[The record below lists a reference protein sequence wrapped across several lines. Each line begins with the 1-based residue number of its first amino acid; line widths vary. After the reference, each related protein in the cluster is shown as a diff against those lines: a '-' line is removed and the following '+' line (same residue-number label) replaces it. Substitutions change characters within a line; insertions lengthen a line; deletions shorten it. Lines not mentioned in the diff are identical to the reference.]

1 MAKESPLNGA
11 WLPIKTTQ
19 RLSGASIMGNSPSP
33 CLKVNS
39 AGPAFLHLGIAAGEC
54 LDQRA
59 LPPRAPPCPNQP
71 VSSATSA
78 STGAA
83 ALVPVGVTVSA
94 PARPGPRDALRG
106 RTEGTA
112 TLAGTR
118 KGELLE
124 ESQME
129 ASKLRQKVEDLV
141 KDKEM
146 LMASSSLEKLVAET
160 GAGGPDPS
168 SSLATPGNT
177 QKQPNA
183 EARKSPLSG
192 SSSEFEIVPAEVQ
205 GFLQA
210 SGRTDLEQLPNED
223 TNLLPQ
229 LQRLESTLSVCTEE
243 ASKNQVFMRLGHMA
257 SEFNRLASKVHKN
270 EQRTSLLQTLCE
282 QLRNENEE
290 LRAKLERDLEQRNQA
305 LEKLRCENQ
314 ELRRM
319 VTLSSK
325 ENAKREGAE
334 QQQSGT
340 MVEKVPGRG
349 GLEAKEKKVKILEHQ
364 RNELLEVNKQWDQH
378 FRSMKQQYE
387 QKITDLRQKL
397 AEAQRALTE
406 LESEREQKQRDF
418 DRKLLLAKSRIETE
432 EAEKDRL
439 ATEVRDLQQRM
450 RFLQEQLAPVTKQ
463 REYQEKEIQR
473 LNKALEEA
481 LNVQASPP
489 PTFAT
494 AAEPV
499 GKMPRQELLTQN
511 ELLKQQVKI
520 FEEDFQRERSDRER
534 MNEEKEE
541 LKQQLEK
548 LQKQLAVS
556 NNQDDC
562 QREKEEK
569 EKLKKLLK
577 QHKQASGERLHPEPL
592 PGPLAPACPMYQ
604 YQYSPPVAHPMY
616 HGFDDW
622 QQIRYPPA
630 MPGEHA
636 PGQNFHH
643 FAPPEY
649 PWRPPCAM
657 SRSQNAQAVA
667 GMKPVPK
674 DLGPSSGYLP
684 LCIYTWCIW
693 HVLVAWNGSSRSS
706 RGGMCTEAKEGLEM
720 LLQQSLLQRAQTAP
734 RGHLLPGNVL
744 GLNLMPSFL

>member
-1 MAKESPLNGA
+1 MEGRGPYRIYDPGGGMEEKGSVTFEQLVEENTRLKEKMQG
-11 WLPIKTTQ
+11 IK
-19 RLSGASIMGNSPSP
+19 SI
-33 CLKVNS
+33 
-39 AGPAFLHLGIAAGEC
+39 
-54 LDQRA
+54 
-59 LPPRAPPCPNQP
+59 
-71 VSSATSA
+71 
-78 STGAA
+78 
-83 ALVPVGVTVSA
+83 
-94 PARPGPRDALRG
+94 
-106 RTEGTA
+106 
-112 TLAGTR
+112 
-118 KGELLE
+118 GELLE
-124 ESQME
+124 ESQVE

-141 KDKEM
+141 RHKEM
-146 LMASSSLEKLVAET
+146 LMASSSLDKLVEM

-168 SSLATPGNT
+168 AILTAPGGA
-177 QKQPNA
+177 QKQLNA
-183 EARKSPLSG
+183 EVRKSPLSG
-192 SSSEFEIVPAEVQ
+192 ASSEFEIVPAEAQ
-205 GFLQA
+205 GFLQE
-210 SGRTDLEQLPNED
+210 SGRTVSGLGDLEQLPNEEA
-223 TNLLPQ
+223 NLLPQ
-229 LQRLESTLSVCTEE
+229 LQRLESTLSGCTEE
-243 ASKNQVFMRLGHMA
+243 AGKNQVFMHLGHMA

-270 EQRTSLLQTLCE
+270 EQRTSFLQVRQGRLGSLFC
-282 QLRNENEE
+282 
-290 LRAKLERDLEQRNQA
+290 QA
-305 LEKLRCENQ
+305 LL
-314 ELRRM
+314 L
-319 VTLSSK
+319 L
-325 ENAKREGAE
+325 
-334 QQQSGT
+334 
-340 MVEKVPGRG
+340 VPGRG

-439 ATEVRDLQQRM
+439 AAEVRDLQQRM

-489 PTFAT
+489 PAFAA
-494 AAEPV
+494 AAEPL

-556 NNQDDC
+556 NSQLRVSKDDC

-577 QHKQASGERLHPEPL
+577 QHKQASGERLHAEPL
-592 PGPLAPACPMYQ
+592 PGPMGPACPMYQ
-604 YQYSPPVAHPMY
+604 YSPPMAHPMY

-630 MPGEHA
+630 MPGEHP

-643 FAPPEY
+643 FPPVSIFHASASSPEY
-649 PWRPPCAM
+649 PWRSPCAM

-667 GMKPVPK
+667 GVKPVPK
-674 DLGPSSGYLP
+674 
-684 LCIYTWCIW
+684 
-693 HVLVAWNGSSRSS
+693 
-706 RGGMCTEAKEGLEM
+706 
-720 LLQQSLLQRAQTAP
+720 
-734 RGHLLPGNVL
+734 
-744 GLNLMPSFL
+744 